1 MFLPLF
7 PSINKLV
14 LQLVAEDDW
23 HLKVL
28 ATVAAMGPTKLVL
41 AVVAAVVVAVVAA
54 IVAAVFQRHVVPGA
68 IPYSLNVHVGGT
80 EPRVLDGRCSV
91 SIQEW
96 FFEVA
101 LVSRNIFLSFKSVY
115 AFRDRFG
122 FVNGLKQMQVG
133 LLRMKQ
139 TGTFDDYIHAFS
151 SSTSQVKYLHD
162 RTRALL
168 FTSGFASDL
177 RKEVFKEYP
186 KKLRTA
192 KRLAREANGTVQLLS
207 SMNTRTTVRNE
218 KNEQALASA
227 TLETDASNSLK
238 NRTSA
243 SDERPPLMASFPAPR
258 EASDERRADWSRED
272 DPDVA
277 LRPASQQRTQQGG
290 QRRRNKDYDDEEEEE
305 IEPTEELHHGA
316 HSLVKLVKLAEE
328 RDEPLRRSLVHS
340 TTMMWAVGMAHREP
354 ERGRA
359 RKTSPEGADE
369 ERQALVSGG
378 SDDEDIETEMLEESN
393 ASARRAMRA
402 IGRSET
408 SS

>member
-14 LQLVAEDDW
+14 LQLVAEDGW

-54 IVAAVFQRHVVPGA
+54 IMAAVFQGHVVPGE
-68 IPYSLNVHVGGT
+68 IPYGLNVHVGGT
-80 EPRVLDGRCSV
+80 EPRVFDGRCSV

-122 FVNGLKQMQVG
+122 FVNGLKQMQ
-133 LLRMKQ
+133 LARMKQ

-218 KNEQALASA
+218 KNEQAPATA

-243 SDERPPLMASFPAPR
+243 SDEWPPLMASLPAPR

-277 LRPASQQRTQQGG
+277 VRPASQQRTQQGG

-305 IEPTEELHHGA
+305 IEPTEELRHGA

-328 RDEPLRRSLVHS
+328 RDEPLRRSLVYS
-340 TTMMWAVGMAHREP
+340 TTMMWAVGMADRDP
-354 ERGRA
+354 EQGRA
-359 RKTSPEGADE
+359 CKTSPEGADE

-378 SDDEDIETEMLEESN
+378 SDDEDIETEMLEKSN

-402 IGRSET
+402 LGRRET

>member
-1 MFLPLF
+1 
-7 PSINKLV
+7 
-14 LQLVAEDDW
+14 
-23 HLKVL
+23 
-28 ATVAAMGPTKLVL
+28 
-41 AVVAAVVVAVVAA
+41 
-54 IVAAVFQRHVVPGA
+54 
-68 IPYSLNVHVGGT
+68 
-80 EPRVLDGRCSV
+80 
-91 SIQEW
+91 
-96 FFEVA
+96 
-101 LVSRNIFLSFKSVY
+101 
-115 AFRDRFG
+115 
-122 FVNGLKQMQVG
+122 
-133 LLRMKQ
+133 MKQ

-218 KNEQALASA
+218 KNEQAPATA

-243 SDERPPLMASFPAPR
+243 SDERPPLMASLPAPR

-277 LRPASQQRTQQGG
+277 VRPASQQRTQQGG

-305 IEPTEELHHGA
+305 TA
-316 HSLVKLVKLAEE
+316 HSYRLK
-328 RDEPLRRSLVHS
+328 RSMQVRVLL
-340 TTMMWAVGMAHREP
+340 
-354 ERGRA
+354 
-359 RKTSPEGADE
+359 D
-369 ERQALVSGG
+369 
-378 SDDEDIETEMLEESN
+378 
-393 ASARRAMRA
+393 
-402 IGRSET
+402 
-408 SS
+408 